1 MEQALYIGKAN
12 RGIRI
17 FYDNNSVV
25 PGHRFSFTY
34 PLSSGKSTDVLPE
47 RIAGIASASLTPCPA
62 RSMGPVQHSKEKIK
76 VSDRVFYVLEQD
88 GIQDVPDPINQCR
101 WQKTVPTILTRLSA
115 MPESTD
121 AARESMPV
129 LERSG

>member
-1 MEQALYIGKAN
+1 M
-12 RGIRI
+12 R
-17 FYDNNSVV
+17 
-25 PGHRFSFTY
+25 
-34 PLSSGKSTDVLPE
+34 
-47 RIAGIASASLTPCPA
+47 
-62 RSMGPVQHSKEKIK
+62 PVQHSKEKIK